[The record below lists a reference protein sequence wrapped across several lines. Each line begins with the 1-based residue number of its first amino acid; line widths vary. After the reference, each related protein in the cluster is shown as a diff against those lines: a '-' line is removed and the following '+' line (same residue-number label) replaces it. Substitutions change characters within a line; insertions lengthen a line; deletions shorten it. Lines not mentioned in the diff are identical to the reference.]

1 VRPWW
6 GVGYDRALRR
16 VAAGRGPSALR
27 TVKGETLNRRRFITG
42 ATLGFLAPPL
52 AAQAQPAG
60 KMARIAVLGA
70 TRPEDLPQ
78 WEGLRQGLRERGYV
92 EGQNIAIDYRWA
104 QGRFERLP
112 VLAAELAGLKP
123 AVMVAFV
130 TQSSVAA
137 RNATNTIPI
146 VMVAVADPIGA
157 GLVSSLAR
165 PGGNVTGNSSVSV
178 EVTGKSLELL
188 KEVAP
193 ERRRV
198 AVLWNPANAV
208 FQNQMVN
215 EAETASRRL
224 GLQAQIIAARDAGE
238 IDKAFQLMTRER
250 AEALAVLSDPTF
262 IAARTRI
269 VALALKGRLPS
280 VSGNKQYA
288 DAGGLL
294 SYGPNFYELYRGAA
308 GYVDRILKGAQP
320 GELPIEQ
327 PTKFELAIN
336 VKTAKAIGLTIPESL
351 LQRADEVIE

>member
-1 VRPWW
+1 M
-6 GVGYDRALRR
+6 DRRAFIGTLTGGLL
-16 VAAGRGPSALR
+16 AA
-27 TVKGETLNRRRFITG
+27 
-42 ATLGFLAPPL
+42 PL
-52 AAQAQPAG
+52 AAEAQQAG

-78 WEGLRQGLRERGYV
+78 WEGFRQGLRERGYV

-112 VLAAELAGLKP
+112 ALAAELAGLKP
-123 AVMVAFV
+123 TVIVAFV

-137 RNATNTIPI
+137 RKATSTIPI

-157 GLVSSLAR
+157 GLVPSLAR

-198 AVLWNPANAV
+198 AILWNPANAV
-208 FQNQMVN
+208 FQNQMVK
-215 EAETASRRL
+215 EAEAASRRL
-224 GLQAQIIAARDAGE
+224 GLQVQIIAARDASE

-262 IAARTRI
+262 IAARTQI
-269 VALALKGRLPS
+269 VALAVKGRLPS
-280 VSGNKQYA
+280 VSGNRQYA
-288 DAGGLL
+288 DTGGLM

-308 GYVDRILKGAQP
+308 DYVDKILKGAKP
-320 GELPIEQ
+320 GDLPIEQ
-327 PTKFELAIN
+327 PTKFELIIN
-336 VKTAKAIGLTIPESL
+336 LRTAKALGLTIPPSL
-351 LQRADEVIE
+351 LQRADQVIE

>member
-1 VRPWW
+1 M
-6 GVGYDRALRR
+6 DRRAFIRTLAGALL
-16 VAAGRGPSALR
+16 AA
-27 TVKGETLNRRRFITG
+27 
-42 ATLGFLAPPL
+42 PL
-52 AAQAQPAG
+52 AAGAQPAG

-78 WEGLRQGLRERGYV
+78 WEGLRQGLHERGYV

-112 VLAAELAGLKP
+112 ALAAELAGLKP
-123 AVMVAFV
+123 AVIVAFV

-137 RNATNTIPI
+137 RKATSTIPI

-157 GLVSSLAR
+157 GLVPSLAR

-208 FQNQMVN
+208 FQNQMVK
-215 EAETASRRL
+215 EAEAASRRL
-224 GLQAQIIAARDAGE
+224 GLQVQIIAARDASE

-250 AEALAVLSDPTF
+250 AEALAVLSDPIF
-262 IAARTRI
+262 IAARTQI
-269 VALALKGRLPS
+269 VALAVKGRLPS
-280 VSGNKQYA
+280 VSGNRQHA
-288 DAGGLL
+288 DAGGLM

-308 GYVDRILKGAQP
+308 GYVDKILKGAKP
-320 GELPIEQ
+320 ADLPVEQ
-327 PTKFELAIN
+327 PTKFELTIN
-336 VKTAKAIGLTIPESL
+336 LKTAKALGLTIPPSL
-351 LQRADEVIE
+351 LQRADQVIE